1 MSNTLISRARGMIF
15 RDEPVAAVTPAKS
28 VKKIS
33 TTHHAVSIVP
43 GYRCCHEV
51 RELAGTRFLSREAP
65 ALPLKNCSSDSCSCR
80 YEHHTDRR
88 GGPRRAR
95 DMGVAMDGWL
105 EVDRRAEVGRG
116 RRQADKPKKA

>member
-1 MSNTLISRARGMIF
+1 MSTTLIERARGMIF
-15 RDEPVAAVTPAKS
+15 RDEPVAAVAPVKS

-43 GYRCCHEV
+43 GHHCCHQA

-65 ALPLKNCSSDSCSCR
+65 VLPLKNCGSDSCRCR

-88 GGPRRAR
+88 AGPRRAR

>member
-1 MSNTLISRARGMIF
+1 MIF
-15 RDEPVAAVTPAKS
+15 RDEPVAPVAPAKS

-33 TTHHAVSIVP
+33 TAHHAVSIVP
-43 GYRCCHEV
+43 GYRCCHEA

-65 ALPLKNCSSDSCSCR
+65 ALPLKNCGSGNCSCR
-80 YEHHTDRR
+80 YEHHEDRR
-88 GGPRRAR
+88 SGPRRAR

-116 RRQADKPKKA
+116 RRQTDKPKKS